1 MMSLGVVIPTYD
13 GVTDVNR
20 LLRSLASGERLPDEI
35 VIVDNAPVPSDS
47 HLYAGSPCKT
57 QIVSLGA
64 EYNVSAARNA
74 GAAAVT
80 TDIVLF
86 VDDDNLA
93 DPGLCSSLVKLFE
106 HNSEIYAAGPL
117 MRSLSTGKIWCAGVR
132 RLALTGQ
139 TIYIGYGADDWDE
152 TWSRNTTELPN
163 CFAVRRDIF
172 NSIGGFDSRL
182 FPINFEEADLAAR
195 LKKQYGS
202 GFLVEPSAVIYH
214 DVAEHMTVGSV
225 LLRSLHHGG
234 HERVRTLSRSRI
246 LYFGI
251 HRHSRMRALV
261 LLGSVPVW
269 AALVSADGMRQP
281 ATWRERACAVG
292 QLWVGVVQGYSRLL
306 TIWAAHSRTRWLPG

>member
-1 MMSLGVVIPTYD
+1 MISLGVVIPTYN
-13 GVTDVNR
+13 GVSNVNR
-20 LLRSLASGERLPDEI
+20 LLDSLARGERLPDEI
-35 VIVDNAPVPSDS
+35 AIVENSPVLRDSFLDVGIPGNAR
-47 HLYAGSPCKT
+47 
-57 QIVSLGA
+57 IISLGA
-64 EYNVSAARNA
+64 EHNVSAARNA

-86 VDDDNLA
+86 LDDDNVA
-93 DPGLCSSLVKLFE
+93 DPGLCSNLVRLFE

-132 RLALTGQ
+132 RLPLTGQ
-139 TIYIGYGADDWDE
+139 TIYIGYGTDDWDE
-152 TWSRNTTELPN
+152 TWSRNTAELPN
-163 CFAVRRDIF
+163 CFAVRRDAF

-195 LKKQYGS
+195 LKEQFGS
-202 GFLVEPSAVIYH
+202 GFLVEPRAVVYH

-225 LLRSLHHGG
+225 LLRSLRHGG

-251 HRHSRMRALV
+251 HRHSRIRT
-261 LLGSVPVW
+261 LLLLASVPMW

-281 ATWRERACAVG
+281 ATWLERACAVG
-292 QLWVGVVQGYSRLL
+292 QLWVGVVQGYGRLL
-306 TIWAAHSRTRWLPG
+306 TTWAAHSRTRWLPG